1 MYLFRNTSLA
11 EESKG
16 DVDEEGGEGGEGGTD
31 EDNTDNL
38 GGATQ
43 ALRQN
48 QLATQLAELNKV
60 NRYDKLL
67 IIVSLT
73 NKVRHLGRVK
83 LIKFSTF

>member
-11 EESKG
+11 DESKG
-16 DVDEEGGEGGEGGTD
+16 EVDEEGVEGGEGGAD

-60 NRYDKLL
+60 
-67 IIVSLT
+67 
-73 NKVRHLGRVK
+73 GR
-83 LIKFSTF
+83 